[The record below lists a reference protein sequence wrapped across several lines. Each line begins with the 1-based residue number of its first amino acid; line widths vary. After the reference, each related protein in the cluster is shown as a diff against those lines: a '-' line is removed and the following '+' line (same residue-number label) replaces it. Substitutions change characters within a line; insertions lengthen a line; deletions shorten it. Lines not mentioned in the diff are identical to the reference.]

1 MNSNVVKIYTQKS
14 DENPDMVLEQCM
26 GNYEEVIVIGYDKLG
41 ELDVRASTNWK
52 IPDILFAV
60 EAFKHKLMSGDYSP
74 E

>member
-52 IPDILFAV
+52 FP
-60 EAFKHKLMSGDYSP
+60 K
-74 E
+74 